1 MKKRMSMLLALC
13 LLMGMT
19 VPASAQDPENPS
31 QGYQVEWKED
41 ANVFLSENVDV
52 TLVVDHRERTDYSA
66 YDLTI
71 QYDAQRLAYVG
82 SNTDATIKN
91 EVTEDGGLL
100 HLLRYGSDLIC
111 GEDSIVLTFTGQ
123 AMGEALVTLT
133 EASVDHASAAA
144 DRDMPLTNIVDDT
157 VAIQVGGYR
166 VELSEDFT
174 GSDTVNPGEDYT
186 FTAKDKDY
194 TYEIQAT
201 VNGEPVEVIDKGD
214 GSYVIEKV
222 NGRLVITD
230 TKTKKPGKDDTGDKT
245 DPDDKGNT
253 GDQSDNKDQ
262 GDTGNKSNTGNQG
275 TTGNTGNKTGANNIG
290 SKGSTS
296 GKVTNNPATGDETDF
311 FLWGACLLLAGILIC
326 LAGRRRR
333 EN

>member
-1 MKKRMSMLLALC
+1 MKKRISMLLALG
-13 LLMGMT
+13 LLLGMA
-19 VPASAQDPENPS
+19 VPASAQDPEVQS
-31 QGYQVEWKED
+31 QGYEVEVKED
-41 ANVFLSENVDV
+41 AKVYLGENVDV
-52 TLVVDHRERTDYSA
+52 TLVVDHQERTDYSA
-66 YDLTI
+66 YDFTI

-91 EVTEDGGLL
+91 EVTEEGGLL

-111 GEDSIVLTFTGQ
+111 GEDNIVLTFTGQ
-123 AMGEALVTLT
+123 EMGEASVTLT
-133 EASVDHASAAA
+133 EASVDYASAAA
-144 DRDMPLTNIVDDT
+144 DRDMPLTTIGDDT
-157 VAIQVGGYR
+157 VTLQVGGYR

-214 GSYVIEKV
+214 GTYVVEKV

-230 TKTKKPGKDDTGDKT
+230 TKTKKPEKDDSGDKT
-245 DPDDKGNT
+245 DPDDKGNPD
-253 GDQSDNKDQ
+253 DQSNSKDQ
-262 GDTGNKSNTGNQG
+262 GDTGNQTNTGNKG
-275 TTGNTGNKTGANNIG
+275 TTGNTGNKTGANNTG
-290 SKGSTS
+290 SKG
-296 GKVTNNPATGDETDF
+296 KVSNNPATGDATNP
-311 FLWGACLLLAGILIC
+311 FLWGASLLLAAILIC

-333 EN
+333 ES